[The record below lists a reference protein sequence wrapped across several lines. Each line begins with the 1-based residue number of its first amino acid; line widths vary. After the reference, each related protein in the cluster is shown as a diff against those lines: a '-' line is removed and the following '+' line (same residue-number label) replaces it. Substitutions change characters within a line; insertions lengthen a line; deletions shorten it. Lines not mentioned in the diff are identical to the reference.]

1 MEDIASNSV
10 NTINEQ
16 LKKTKEADAGSL
28 LITRFFQVDDRNV
41 LEQLKAALPSKAK
54 QLSAGWV
61 AMTTNDVIS
70 SRKIIL
76 PFDP

>member
-1 MEDIASNSV
+1 MEDIASDSV

-41 LEQLKAALPSKAK
+41 LEQLKSRFAFEGKAA
-54 QLSAGWV
+54 
-61 AMTTNDVIS
+61 
-70 SRKIIL
+70 
-76 PFDP
+76 